1 MEIPNEFVALGGTAV
16 VGLQAWTLAEVVKLK
31 TKVAVIAATCNACE
45 TSNGKLMKLNKS
57 LLGLFVASA
66 IAVGFSGCGTVKKLY
81 TQTPGQPVVVSQPVF
96 GLTTNA
102 NGVVAIGQVGVTN
115 VTSATET
122 WQLNTNLANALQT
135 AQAVNAV
142 VPSPVQPIVGGLLAL
157 FTTLAGAYGAYK
169 SKQLTVANAA
179 LTALIAGV
187 ETAGNPAIKQAI
199 KTLAV
204 ANGSQ
209 PHLDAKVQ
217 AVSENVAPPPKS

>member
-1 MEIPNEFVALGGTAV
+1 MEIPNEFVTLGGTAV

-45 TSNGKLMKLNKS
+45 TSNGTLMKLNKT

-66 IAVGFSGCGTVKKLY
+66 IAVGFTGCGSLY
-81 TQTPGQPVVVSQPVF
+81 TKSPAPPTVVAQPVY

-102 NGVVAIGQVGVTN
+102 QGIVAIGQVGTTN
-115 VTSATET
+115 VLAQSET

-142 VPSPVQPIVGGLLAL
+142 VPSPVQPIVGGVLGLLA
-157 FTTLAGAYGAYK
+157 TLAGAYGAYK
-169 SKQLTVANAA
+169 SKQLTLSNAA
-179 LTALIAGV
+179 LTAVVAGV
-187 ETAGNPAIKQAI
+187 EIAGNPAIKQAI
-199 KTLAV
+199 QNLAV